1 MASGHV
7 AYPYLFQNKGIEHKS
22 IVSKKQNS
30 CQISTPRV
38 IRGPFFVLFQ
48 TPIIWVSIL
57 QTNKYVLRLPS
68 GAGASAKWSKGYIWQ
83 QLGLKIKSGSLQ
95 GGCSQNQ
102 GSKIRVRIPFN
113 TPLSGLQTNS
123 RIFFLYIKSLMRLR
137 QKLCLRPT
145 SGLDSGVRSTL
156 KGFIPQAHLLKLTNR
171 SLCSAVPV
179 IPCTDAQML
188 WRRSSRIFSQRRNP
202 RITNLNVLT

>member
-68 GAGASAKWSKGYIWQ
+68 GAGASAKWSKGCIWQ

-102 GSKIRVRIPFN
+102 GSKIQSRSPS
-113 TPLSGLQTNS
+113 TPPCVGCRLIH
-123 RIFFLYIKSLMRLR
+123 IFSSYISSHWWDCAKNCACA
-137 QKLCLRPT
+137 QH
-145 SGLDSGVRSTL
+145 LDSTL
-156 KGFIPQAHLLKLTNR
+156 EY
-171 SLCSAVPV
+171 
-179 IPCTDAQML
+179 
-188 WRRSSRIFSQRRNP
+188 
-202 RITNLNVLT
+202 VLP